1 MATPICSIS
10 WSSSPG
16 SRAGQEADG
25 QLGTVW
31 LSTEP
36 RAAWWGEAQI
46 LHCPVWRAGWASPAC
61 MASQLHHW
69 PAATALWLCTWAAVR
84 DTASCPNLI
93 QTSVQPSFIQVHAH
107 KIKFLSH
114 HCCNQRLQM
123 PSHSQQP
130 TDIHTGPCAAT
141 GPHLSSHSS
150 DCTTVDK
157 SAQLLP
163 KPGTD
168 ILAHHKMDLKELH
181 DDTRITNCPQDI
193 VKSSKHCSSQNQN
206 HTWTVSFPSINMW
219 KAFLAAL
226 FITRMSYFILT
237 HTACSW
243 HSLPCT
249 VACSVYCSTVILCHI
264 LSFVVP
270 LYA

>member
-1 MATPICSIS
+1 MHSK
-10 WSSSPG
+10 SSS
-16 SRAGQEADG
+16 
-25 QLGTVW
+25 
-31 LSTEP
+31 
-36 RAAWWGEAQI
+36 
-46 LHCPVWRAGWASPAC
+46 CPI
-61 MASQLHHW
+61 
-69 PAATALWLCTWAAVR
+69 TAVTRGCRCL
-84 DTASCPNLI
+84 
-93 QTSVQPSFIQVHAH
+93 
-107 KIKFLSH
+107 
-114 HCCNQRLQM
+114 
-123 PSHSQQP
+123 P
-130 TDIHTGPCAAT
+130 T
-141 GPHLSSHSS
+141 HSS
-150 DCTTVDK
+150 PQTHTQDPVLQQDPISHPIPVTAPQLVGK

-168 ILAHHKMDLKELH
+168 ILAHHKMYLKELH
-181 DDTRITNCPQDI
+181 DDTWITNCPQDI

-270 LYA
+270 LYT